1 MSAILRSP
9 EQAQLA
15 DLVELAGSAD
25 EVQDVVRE
33 LEAVMGHKPQ
43 LADVVDAIMDRKREG
58 ALCAE
63 CAED

>member
-1 MSAILRSP
+1 MSTTLRSP

-15 DLVELAGSAD
+15 DLVELAGSAE
-25 EVQDVVRE
+25 EVQEIVHE
-33 LEAVMGHKPQ
+33 LESVLGRKPQ
-43 LADVVDAIMDRKREG
+43 LADVVEAIMDRKREG